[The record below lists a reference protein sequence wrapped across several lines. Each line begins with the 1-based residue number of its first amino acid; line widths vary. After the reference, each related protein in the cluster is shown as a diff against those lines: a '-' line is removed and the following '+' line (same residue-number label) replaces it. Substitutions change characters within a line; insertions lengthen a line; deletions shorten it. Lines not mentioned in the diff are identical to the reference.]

1 MVIRKAFKYRLKT
14 NQAIEQQ
21 LGRIAGCARFVW
33 NRALAIELERL
44 GTGEKLLGYAEL
56 CALLTVWRHDP
67 ATAFL
72 AECPVHT
79 QQQTLRDLS
88 RALRDGLSKSS
99 AKRMPRFKKKGRD
112 LDSFRYPDPKQLKLE
127 SGRVFLPKIG
137 WVRYRDSRPVVG
149 TPAVVTVSRRGEHWY
164 VSIQTEREIA
174 EPIHPSTTEVGG
186 DLGIAR
192 FVTFSSG
199 EVVEP
204 LDSFRKLEDK
214 LALEQRR
221 LARKQKGSANWKEQ
235 KARISRLHIRIA
247 DARNDFL
254 HKVSTRTGKT
264 HATVY
269 LEDLKVANMSASAKG
284 TTEDP
289 GRNVK
294 AKSGLNKAILDRGW
308 YEFRR
313 QLAYKLRWLGGTL
326 FLVPPRDTSR
336 RCSACG
342 HTAAENRPCQ
352 AVFRCVQCGHSENAD
367 LNAAKNVLGAGQALS
382 ACGAIKPVAA

>member
-1 MVIRKAFKYRLKT
+1 MVIRKAFRYRLKT
-14 NQAIEQQ
+14 NQAITQ
-21 LGRIAGCARFVW
+21 LLRRVAGCVRFVW
-33 NRALAIELERL
+33 NRALALQQERL
-44 GTGEKLLGYAEL
+44 KQGEKLLGYAEL

-88 RALRDGLSKSS
+88 RALRDGLSKTS

-127 SGRVFLPKIG
+127 SGRVFLPKVG

-149 TPAVVTVSRRGEHWY
+149 TPAVITVSRRGEHWY
-164 VSIQTEREIA
+164 VSIQTERDAA
-174 EPIHPSTTEVGG
+174 EPVHPLKTEVGG
-186 DLGIAR
+186 DMGIAR
-192 FVTFSSG
+192 FVTFSDG

-204 LDSFRKLEDK
+204 LDSFEFRVSSFEFRVEEFTLFELETPNS
-214 LALEQRR
+214 RR
-221 LARKQKGSANWKEQ
+221 ETN
-235 KARISRLHIRIA
+235 
-247 DARNDFL
+247 
-254 HKVSTRTGKT
+254 KT
-264 HATVY
+264 HATVF
-269 LEDLKVANMSASAKG
+269 LEDLKIASMSASAKG

-289 GRNVK
+289 GQNVK
-294 AKSGLNKAILDRGW
+294 AKSGLNKAILDQGW
-308 YEFRR
+308 YEFQR

-342 HTAAENRPCQ
+342 HTAAENRPSQ